1 METQRNDNSG
11 LAYRFKAKSGKLLI
25 GFIEY
30 FISRNCENI
39 PVLKSEDFE
48 FTKLFEQNYDAVR
61 NEFENFKGVRPDINS
76 ISHEQRDF
84 VEFNKWKFLPLYIYG
99 NSVSENLKACPK
111 TAELLKQI
119 PNLTTA
125 FFSSIDS
132 GTHIKPHRGAYKGYL
147 RFHFGVDIPATDDT
161 CTIRIEDKLYHWRN
175 GKSLIFDDTF
185 VHDVWNETGKERTV
199 LYVDFIRP
207 MPSYLVVISKA
218 LTKLISK
225 SPYIQNA
232 LRNLKNGNSEFMRK
246 ALG

>member
-1 METQRNDNSG
+1 MEKQRNDNSG
-11 LAYRFKAKSGKLLI
+11 LVYNLKSKLGKLLI

-39 PVLKSEDFE
+39 PVLNSENFE
-48 FTKLFEQNYDAVR
+48 FTKLFEQNYEAVQ

-76 ISHEQRDF
+76 ISHEQRNF

-99 NSVSENLKACPK
+99 NSIDENLIACPK
-111 TAELLKQI
+111 TAALLKQI

-132 GTHIKPHRGAYKGYL
+132 GTYIKPHRGAYKGYL
-147 RFHFGVDIPATDDT
+147 RFHFGVSIPATDDT
-161 CTIRIEDKLYHWRN
+161 CAIRIENKLYHWQN

-185 VHDVWNETGKERTV
+185 VHDVWNRTSKERTV

-207 MPSYLVVISKA
+207 MPKYLILISKI

-232 LRNLKNGNSEFMRK
+232 LRNLKSGNSESIRK